1 MLIKRLFETRPGDT
15 GLPGPQRRLAMLVLI
30 LGTLM
35 AVLDGGIVNIALPTL
50 ARELDVSES
59 RAVWITNIYQLVS
72 ASTLLAF
79 AALSRLVGRHRLYI
93 GGLGVFTLASLA
105 CALSRSFEWLVVS
118 RMVQGIGAAAMLS
131 IGPSMY
137 RVIFPPRLLGS
148 AIGLGALVVA
158 FGIAF
163 GPSLGGAILYLAS
176 WPWLFAINVP
186 IGIAALA
193 LALRALPRETPEAG
207 RFDWPG
213 ALLSMVMVSGFV
225 FALDRLGRDH
235 ASSAALLPLAASLGC
250 LVLFVWRQ
258 RRAMSPLVPLVIFRE
273 PRFSVAAVISMLAFI
288 AQGAAFVGLPI
299 LFQSVMGLNPIA
311 AAVLFTPWPLALMLT
326 GPFAGRL
333 ADRFNP
339 TLISSLGLAIFL
351 LGMLTLAMLGEAAL
365 PGDIAWRVALCG
377 VGYGI
382 FQAPNNREMI
392 GSVALEYSAN
402 ASGVLASVRTFGQA
416 LGTAMVGMMLALPFG
431 SLSLALWLGCG
442 FVVVAL
448 VLSLWRVPLARRSRA
463 A

>member
-1 MLIKRLFETRPGDT
+1 MSRLFETRPEDD
-15 GLPGPQRRLAMLVLI
+15 GLPGPQRRLAMLVLV

-50 ARELDVSES
+50 ARELDISES

-79 AALSRLVGRHRLYI
+79 AALSRLIGRHRLYI

-105 CALSRSFEWLVVS
+105 CALSNSVEWLLAS
-118 RMVQGIGAAAMLS
+118 RMVQGLGAAAMLS

-137 RVIFPPRLLGS
+137 RVIFPSRLLGS

-163 GPSLGGAILYLAS
+163 GPSLGGLILYLAS

-186 IGIAALA
+186 IGITALVLA
-193 LALRALPRETPEAG
+193 LHALPREAREAG

-225 FALDRLGRDH
+225 FALDRAGH
-235 ASSAALLPLAASLGC
+235 GNASVAMLLPLVVSMGC
-250 LVLFVWRQ
+250 LGLFVWRQ
-258 RRAMSPLVPLVIFRE
+258 RRAISPLVPLVIFRE
-273 PRFSVAAVISMLAFI
+273 PRFSVAAIISMLAFI
-288 AQGAAFVGLPI
+288 AQGASFVGLPF
-299 LFQSVMGLNPIA
+299 LFQSGMGLSPIA
-311 AAVLFTPWPLALMLT
+311 AALLFTPWPMALMLT

-339 TLISSLGLAIFL
+339 TLISSLGLSIFL
-351 LGMLTLAMLGEAAL
+351 LGMLSLAMLGETANAS
-365 PGDIAWRVALCG
+365 DIVWRVALCG
-377 VGYGI
+377 IGYGT

-416 LGTAMVGMMLALPFG
+416 LGTAMVGMMLALSAG
-431 SLSLALWLGCG
+431 SLSLALWVCCAC
-442 FVVVAL
+442 VVVAL
-448 VLSLWRVPLARRSRA
+448 MLSLWRMPLARYGRA

>member
-1 MLIKRLFETRPGDT
+1 MNRLFETRPEDD
-15 GLPGPQRRLAMLVLI
+15 GLPGPQRRLAMLVLV

-79 AALSRLVGRHRLYI
+79 AALSRLIGRHRLYI

-105 CALSRSFEWLVVS
+105 CALSNSFEWLLGS
-118 RMVQGIGAAAMLS
+118 RMVQGLGAAAMLS

-137 RVIFPPRLLGS
+137 RVIFPTRLLGS

-163 GPSLGGAILYLAS
+163 GPSLGGGILYLAS

-193 LALRALPRETPEAG
+193 LAQRALPREAREAG

-225 FALDRLGRDH
+225 VALDRVGH
-235 ASSAALLPLAASLGC
+235 GNASTAVLLPLAVSLGC

-258 RRAMSPLVPLVIFRE
+258 RRAVSPLVPLVIFRE
-273 PRFSVAAVISMLAFI
+273 PRFSVAAMISMLAFI
-288 AQGAAFVGLPI
+288 AQGASFVGLPF
-299 LFQSVMGLNPIA
+299 LFQSGMGMSPIA
-311 AAVLFTPWPLALMLT
+311 AALLFTPWPLALMLT

-351 LGMLTLAMLGEAAL
+351 LGMLSLAMLGDAVVST
-365 PGDIAWRVALCG
+365 DIVWRVALCG
-377 VGYGI
+377 IGYGI

-392 GSVALEYSAN
+392 GSVALKYSAN

-416 LGTAMVGMMLALPFG
+416 LGTAMVGMMLALSAG
-431 SLSLALWLGCG
+431 SLSLALWVCCAC
-442 FVVVAL
+442 VVVAL
-448 VLSLWRVPLARRSRA
+448 MLSLWRMPLARCGRA

>member
-1 MLIKRLFETRPGDT
+1 
-15 GLPGPQRRLAMLVLI
+15 
-30 LGTLM
+30 
-35 AVLDGGIVNIALPTL
+35 
-50 ARELDVSES
+50 
-59 RAVWITNIYQLVS
+59 
-72 ASTLLAF
+72 
-79 AALSRLVGRHRLYI
+79 
-93 GGLGVFTLASLA
+93 
-105 CALSRSFEWLVVS
+105 
-118 RMVQGIGAAAMLS
+118 MVQGIGAAAMLS

-163 GPSLGGAILYLAS
+163 GPSLGGGILYLAS

-186 IGIAALA
+186 IGIAALI
-193 LALRALPRETPEAG
+193 LALRALPREAPEAG

-225 FALDRLGRDH
+225 FALDRVGHGSARL
-235 ASSAALLPLAASLGC
+235 AALLPLAASLGC
-250 LVLFVWRQ
+250 LALFIWRQ
-258 RRAMSPLVPLVIFRE
+258 RRAVSPLVPLVIFRE

-288 AQGAAFVGLPI
+288 AQGAAFVGLPL
-299 LFQSVMGLNPIA
+299 LFQSGMGMSPIA

-333 ADRFNP
+333 ADRYNP

-351 LGMLTLAMLGEAAL
+351 LGMLSLAMLGDAAA
-365 PGDIAWRVALCG
+365 PGDIVWRVALCG

-416 LGTAMVGMMLALPFG
+416 LGTAMVGMMLALSFG
-431 SLSLALWLGCG
+431 SLSLALASATA
-442 FVVVAL
+442 FVAVAL
-448 VLSLWRVPLARRSRA
+448 ALSLWRVPLARRPGTA
-463 A
+463 

>member
-299 LFQSVMGLNPIA
+299 LFQSVMGLSPIA

>member
-258 RRAMSPLVPLVIFRE
+258 RRAMSPLVPLAIFRE

-299 LFQSVMGLNPIA
+299 LFQSVMGLSPIA

>member
-1 MLIKRLFETRPGDT
+1 MSRLFETRPEDD
-15 GLPGPQRRLAMLVLI
+15 GLPGPQRRLAMLVLV

-50 ARELDVSES
+50 ARELDISES

-79 AALSRLVGRHRLYI
+79 AALSRLIGRHRLYI

-105 CALSRSFEWLVVS
+105 CALSNSIEWLLAS
-118 RMVQGIGAAAMLS
+118 RMVQGLGAAAMLS

-137 RVIFPPRLLGS
+137 RVIFPSRLLGS

-163 GPSLGGAILYLAS
+163 GPSLGGGILYLAS

-186 IGIAALA
+186 IGITALVLA
-193 LALRALPRETPEAG
+193 LQALPREAREAG

-225 FALDRLGRDH
+225 FALDRAGH
-235 ASSAALLPLAASLGC
+235 GNASTAMLLPLAVSLGC
-250 LVLFVWRQ
+250 LALFVWRQ
-258 RRAMSPLVPLVIFRE
+258 RRAISPLVPLVIFRE
-273 PRFSVAAVISMLAFI
+273 PRFSVAAIISMLAFI
-288 AQGAAFVGLPI
+288 AQGASFVGLPF
-299 LFQSVMGLNPIA
+299 LFQSGMGLSPIA
-311 AAVLFTPWPLALMLT
+311 AALLFTPWPMALMLT

-339 TLISSLGLAIFL
+339 TLISSLGLSIFL
-351 LGMLTLAMLGEAAL
+351 LGMLSLAMLGEAASAT
-365 PGDIAWRVALCG
+365 DIVWRVALCG
-377 VGYGI
+377 IGYGI

-392 GSVALEYSAN
+392 GSVALEHSAN

-416 LGTAMVGMMLALPFG
+416 LGTAMVGMMLALSAG
-431 SLSLALWLGCG
+431 SLSLALWVCCAC
-442 FVVVAL
+442 VVVAL
-448 VLSLWRVPLARRSRA
+448 MLSLWRVPLARGDRA

>member
-1 MLIKRLFETRPGDT
+1 
-15 GLPGPQRRLAMLVLI
+15 
-30 LGTLM
+30 
-35 AVLDGGIVNIALPTL
+35 
-50 ARELDVSES
+50 
-59 RAVWITNIYQLVS
+59 
-72 ASTLLAF
+72 
-79 AALSRLVGRHRLYI
+79 
-93 GGLGVFTLASLA
+93 
-105 CALSRSFEWLVVS
+105 
-118 RMVQGIGAAAMLS
+118 
-131 IGPSMY
+131 
-137 RVIFPPRLLGS
+137 
-148 AIGLGALVVA
+148 
-158 FGIAF
+158 
-163 GPSLGGAILYLAS
+163 
-176 WPWLFAINVP
+176 
-186 IGIAALA
+186 
-193 LALRALPRETPEAG
+193 
-207 RFDWPG
+207 
-213 ALLSMVMVSGFV
+213 
-225 FALDRLGRDH
+225 
-235 ASSAALLPLAASLGC
+235 
-250 LVLFVWRQ
+250 
-258 RRAMSPLVPLVIFRE
+258 
-273 PRFSVAAVISMLAFI
+273 
-288 AQGAAFVGLPI
+288 
-299 LFQSVMGLNPIA
+299 
-311 AAVLFTPWPLALMLT
+311 MLT

>member
-15 GLPGPQRRLAMLVLI
+15 GLPGPQRRLAMLVLV

-79 AALSRLVGRHRLYI
+79 AALSRLIGRHRLYI
-93 GGLGVFTLASLA
+93 GGLGVFTLASLG
-105 CALSRSFEWLVVS
+105 CALSRSFEWLVVA
-118 RMVQGIGAAAMLS
+118 RMVQGVGAAAMLS

-193 LALRALPRETPEAG
+193 LALRALPREAAETG

-225 FALDRLGRDH
+225 FALDRLGLGH
-235 ASSAALLPLAASLGC
+235 ASSAALLPFAASLGC
-250 LVLFVWRQ
+250 LALFVWRQ
-258 RRAMSPLVPLVIFRE
+258 RRARSPLVPLVIFRE

-288 AQGAAFVGLPI
+288 AQGASFVGLPF
-299 LFQSVMGLNPIA
+299 LFQSVMGLSPIA

-339 TLISSLGLAIFL
+339 TLISSLGLTIFL
-351 LGMLTLAMLGEAAL
+351 LGMLSLAMLGEAAL

-416 LGTAMVGMMLALPFG
+416 LGAAMVGMMLALPFG
-431 SLSLALWLGCG
+431 SLSLALWLCCG

-448 VLSLWRVPLARRSRA
+448 ALSLWRVPLARRSRTA
-463 A
+463 